1 MCSPSPP
8 PPPDFAAAAAAQGVA
23 NVDAARATAKL
34 NNPNIVAPGGTTSV
48 QYGSGF
54 DQTGYDA
61 ALAKYNA
68 DLTAFNSGQG
78 DSNGVIR
85 TSSAAPTAPDRNK
98 FVLGDPDVPT
108 VTQSLSPA
116 NQNIYDTSLRI
127 KQALGGLGEQ
137 GTAGL
142 KDVIGKNLDLSG
154 VPQTGDYNSTR
165 SKVIDA
171 MLSRVNED
179 TARNKDQ
186 ANSDLIARGIRPG
199 TKAYDDEMFRID
211 RGYNDARQQAEIAGG
226 NAAQQAYGID
236 SDKRRQAIAEILS
249 QRQTPLNEIS
259 ALMSGS
265 QVANPFTQAYQG
277 GATVQPAPV
286 ANAAS
291 QLNAYNTDIY
301 NQSVGSKNALLGTA
315 GMLGSAYMM
324 APVASDVRL
333 KTDIERI
340 GTHKLGFGIYSF
352 RYLWDRVKRIGVM
365 AQEVLPILP
374 QAVVKGGRYL
384 MVDYSLIGDLHG

>member
-61 ALAKYNA
+61 AVAKYNA
-68 DLTAFNSGQG
+68 DLAAFNGGQG

-85 TSSAAPTAPDRNK
+85 TSGSAPTAPDRNK

-154 VPQTGDYNSTR
+154 VPQTGDYSSTR

-199 TKAYDDEMFRID
+199 TKAYEDEMFRID

-286 ANAAS
+286 ANAAN

-301 NQSVGSKNALLGTA
+301 NQQVGSSNALLGA
-315 GMLGSAYMM
+315 GGALGAAYLM

-352 RYLWDRVKRIGVM
+352 RYFWDQVKRIGVM